1 MFHST
6 LPTQKSPAPK
16 AVPTADLPPVAKAE
30 GSSLP
35 KTKKYIPRSGPSPA
49 PAPGDIITEL
59 KMQVGHPISKCHHAA
74 KDNVDNFLLK
84 GDSRQGLH
92 LPDPSGF
99 SRSDCQLSDASGC
112 FSQKFPHNKL
122 ARSNGKR
129 GPRRRRPFTK
139 SASARE

>member
-1 MFHST
+1 M
-6 LPTQKSPAPK
+6 
-16 AVPTADLPPVAKAE
+16 AKA
-30 GSSLP
+30 GGTSLP

-99 SRSDCQLSDASGC
+99 SRSDCQLSDFHRIFFKMTKIRAGLTGRGALGGAALSPRALLPER
-112 FSQKFPHNKL
+112 QQPAQVREKHNFEGGVGAL
-122 ARSNGKR
+122 SD
-129 GPRRRRPFTK
+129 
-139 SASARE
+139 